1 MYISSTGA
9 VVVRK
14 MLWGVG
20 DRYSWEYLGD
30 ILRRHD
36 SETLLSD
43 TLARHYI
50 NLYYIYIGR
59 DSCESLL
66 SDTCAGNFRETLLQK
81 NL

>member
-50 NLYYIYIGR
+50 NLYYIYIYWKR
-59 DSCESLL
+59 LL
-66 SDTCAGNFRETLLQK
+66 
-81 NL
+81 